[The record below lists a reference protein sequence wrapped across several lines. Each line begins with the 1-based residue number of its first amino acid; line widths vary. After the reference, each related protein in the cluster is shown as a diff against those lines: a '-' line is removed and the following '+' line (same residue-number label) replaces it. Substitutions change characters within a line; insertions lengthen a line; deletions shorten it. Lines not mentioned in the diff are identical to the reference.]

1 MRRVSLPVVTAAPQ
15 MAARQAYADAID
27 PNEATGALRD
37 AEARSITY
45 VRISVTDRCNYR
57 CGYCMP
63 KDAATPSAFAA
74 RADLLQFEE
83 IATLVTTFAAMGVTK
98 IRLTGGEPLVRADI
112 EQLVAMLAPLVPR
125 VVMTTNGHL
134 LAQKASALAAAGLR
148 GVNVSLDTLDPVA
161 FAEVTGGGDV
171 AAVIAGIDAA
181 LAAGLTVKLNAVL
194 DSPARLAEAADLCEF
209 AWERG
214 ISPRFIEKMP
224 LSAGAFVTSAPFV
237 SAAGLRQQLTAA
249 FGKLEPQTP
258 RLGDDG
264 PARYWQMASSPTHAF
279 GVISAISDHFCA
291 TCNRV
296 RVTATGALHTC
307 LGYDDAVDLRALL
320 RGGDPALVRRAIH
333 AAVAQ
338 KRVGHIFGDDGTG
351 GPQKHMIAMGG

>member
-1 MRRVSLPVVTAAPQ
+1 
-15 MAARQAYADAID
+15 MAASRASDHTND
-27 PNEATGALRD
+27 PASGALRD
-37 AEARSITY
+37 TAARVISY

-63 KDAATPSAFAA
+63 KDAATSQAFAA
-74 RADLLQFEE
+74 RGDLLQFEE
-83 IATLVTTFAAMGVTK
+83 IAALVSQFVAMGVSK

-134 LAQKASALAAAGLR
+134 LAQKSPALAAAGLA
-148 GVNVSLDTLDPVA
+148 GVNVSLDTLNPAA

-171 AAVIAGIDAA
+171 GAVVAGIDAA
-181 LAAGLTVKLNAVL
+181 LAAGLTVKINAVL
-194 DSPARLAEAADLCEF
+194 DSPARLADAADLCTF
-209 AWERG
+209 AWRRG

-224 LSAGAFVTSAPFV
+224 LSAGAFVTSSPFV
-237 SAAGLRQQLTAA
+237 SARALREQLSAA
-249 FGKLEPQTP
+249 FGELTPQTP
-258 RLGDDG
+258 SLGDDG
-264 PARYWQMASSPTHAF
+264 PARYWQVGGAPSHAF

-320 RGGDPALVRRAIH
+320 RAGDLAAVGRAIQ

-338 KRVGHIFGDDGTG
+338 KRVGHIFGNDGTG
-351 GPQKHMIAMGG
+351 GPQKHMISMGG